1 MRDEALASGKNRST
15 PIPNIPLR
23 FEIMVTGQ
31 LQRGKCRPMQFR
43 RSNPRIHV
51 GDHSRHWRRRAS
63 MTARKGVQRECC
75 VMPEQAEKNGSLTTR
90 EREIVLLAATGLSN
104 KAIAYE
110 LKLSEGTVKVHMHNI
125 FQKLGIRTRSGLIIQ
140 ADLSVQRT
148 ADGSAQLADRRELT
162 LQSWAR

>member
-1 MRDEALASGKNRST
+1 
-15 PIPNIPLR
+15 
-23 FEIMVTGQ
+23 
-31 LQRGKCRPMQFR
+31 
-43 RSNPRIHV
+43 
-51 GDHSRHWRRRAS
+51 
-63 MTARKGVQRECC
+63 
-75 VMPEQAEKNGSLTTR
+75 MPEQAEKNGSLTTR